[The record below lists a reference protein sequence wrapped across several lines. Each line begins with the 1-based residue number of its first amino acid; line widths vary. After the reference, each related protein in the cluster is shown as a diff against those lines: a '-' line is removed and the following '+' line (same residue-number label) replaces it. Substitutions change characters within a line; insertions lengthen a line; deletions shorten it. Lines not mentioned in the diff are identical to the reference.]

1 MKAVLFNDQQ
11 IMLVSPPDPEP
22 SPNEALLR
30 PLVAGICQTDIE
42 LFNGYYH
49 FQGIPGHECVA
60 EVVACPAKSDWVGK
74 RVVVDINIGCGD
86 CPSCQQNDPH
96 HCHHRQVL
104 GIKHKDGVF
113 AELFTMP
120 LSNLYCVPDNI
131 PDHVAVFTEPLAA
144 ALAIKS
150 QLQIS
155 ESSPIAVMGDGKL
168 GLLISLALKE
178 QFPNLVLIGKHSN
191 KLAIAARHGIKTE
204 LLEFKNTNQLLQ
216 QYQQYFSV
224 VIEATGRPNGLDMAL
239 AVVAPR
245 GTIVLK
251 TTSNQLTEVNLS
263 QLVVNEIKLIGSRCG
278 QMSAA
283 LAFLEQHSLDTE
295 LLIEA
300 RYPFQQFQRAFQHA
314 LQRGSKKVLIDFPS
328 TTNSA

>member
-11 IMLVSPPDPEP
+11 IMLVSPSDPEP
-22 SPNEALLR
+22 APNEALLR

-42 LFNGYYH
+42 LFNGYYN

-60 EVVACPAKSDWVGK
+60 EVIGCPAKPDYVGK

-86 CPSCQQNDPH
+86 CPACQQNDPH

-113 AELFTMP
+113 AEMFTAP
-120 LSNLYCVPDNI
+120 LANLCLVPDNI

-144 ALAIKS
+144 ALAIQT
-150 QLQIS
+150 QL
-155 ESSPIAVMGDGKL
+155 PVPDNTTIAVLGDGKL

-178 QFPNLVLIGKHSN
+178 KFPNLVLIGKHPN
-191 KLAIAARHGIKTE
+191 KLAIAARHGITTE
-204 LLEFKNTNQLLQ
+204 LLEFKNTSQLLQ
-216 QYQQYFSV
+216 QYQQHFSV
-224 VIEATGRPNGLDMAL
+224 IVEATGRPNGLDMAL
-239 AVVAPR
+239 ALVAPR

-251 TTSNQLTEVNLS
+251 TTSHQLSEVNLS

-278 QMSAA
+278 QMNEA
-283 LAFLEQHSLDTE
+283 LQFMENHSLDTE

-328 TTNSA
+328 GASPA